1 MSEHSL
7 PTPPGLLLATDL
19 SARCDRP
26 LERAKQLAGQFHS
39 PLTVLT
45 VHDAPQAPADVTG
58 WLDGDIGR
66 EREEQLAR
74 AELARE
80 FAGSAL
86 QVTPRFASGAIDS
99 AILDAAATLPGAIV
113 VTGASTYDSLGGLLL
128 GSTVEKLA
136 HKLQQPLL
144 VVRRRVRGPYRN
156 IMVATDFTAAAQLA
170 LQTAVRL
177 FPGCAITVFHA
188 HDNAELLGDDAQGDA
203 TTLRAEF
210 ARFLAACALPET
222 ARAHVT
228 PVIGEGEPASQL
240 TRYVLEHDID
250 LAVFGLHEE
259 SALKRLLAG
268 SRSDQL
274 LQDVA
279 CDSLVIRLSDP
290 SGEYP

>member
-86 QVTPRFASGAIDS
+86 QVTLRFASGAVDS
-99 AILDAAATLPGAIV
+99 AILDTAATLPGAIV
-113 VTGASTYDSLGGLLL
+113 VTGASTHDSLGGLLL

-136 HKLQQPLL
+136 HNLQQPLL
-144 VVRRRVRGPYRN
+144 VVRQRVRGPYRR
-156 IMVATDFTAAAQLA
+156 IMVATDFTPAAQLA
-170 LQTAVRL
+170 LATAVRL
-177 FPGCAITVFHA
+177 FPGCPITVFHA
-188 HDNAELLGDDAQGDA
+188 HDSAELLGDDAPP
-203 TTLRAEF
+203 RAEF
-210 ARFLAACALPET
+210 ARFLAACALPDA
-222 ARAHVT
+222 ARAYVT

-279 CDSLVIRLSDP
+279 SDTLVVRLSDP
-290 SGEYP
+290 SGEHP